1 MLIFL
6 AGLNSSHLRS
16 NSSYSQAA
24 GVLGAALVSFF
35 DYVDPSHHAVCA
47 THIIPPQSEANHER
61 QVNNES

>member
-1 MLIFL
+1 MQIFL

-16 NSSYSQAA
+16 NSSYFQAA
-24 GVLGAALVSFF
+24 GVLGTALVSFF

-47 THIIPPQSEANHER
+47 ASIIPPKEEANHER